1 MPWNSV
7 ESLANSIAALKRQD
21 LLDTWDRMVMDK
33 RQRSRVVSMVYGSK
47 FPLDTKHLQKRPTG
61 VVVMDMPC
69 LFGLREK
76 LGPYQNVARTAP
88 ASGSVLAKL
97 QSFSGIRPSPTLLAA
112 AAVGVAAGI
121 AVTRMKR
128 K

>member
-1 MPWNSV
+1 
-7 ESLANSIAALKRQD
+7 
-21 LLDTWDRMVMDK
+21 MVMDK

-47 FPLDTKHLQKRPTG
+47 FPLDTKQLQKRPMSVEVTDLPG
-61 VVVMDMPC
+61 

-97 QSFSGIRPSPTLLAA
+97 QSLSGIRP
-112 AAVGVAAGI
+112 
-121 AVTRMKR
+121 
-128 K
+128 